1 MKAELICLQLWQW
14 HLLSS
19 SFYHIG
25 EYSSSVLSLNSW
37 NLSMFVHIHLSLFS
51 PIPQIRIT
59 LQRLGV
65 YILCLLHTYQ
75 LTDLFQEF
83 SKCNFH
89 ASGQEKFL
97 AQLYK
102 YLLKKAQVLWHNTG
116 WIISQ
121 EVLRFRVQAKPVQA
135 DGFFPVSAFSP
146 QAEHEKDIIL
156 MDHLKANTVTPAYTI
171 YRNSQQKAF
180 PSLNCGV

>member
-1 MKAELICLQLWQW
+1 
-14 HLLSS
+14 
-19 SFYHIG
+19 
-25 EYSSSVLSLNSW
+25 
-37 NLSMFVHIHLSLFS
+37 MFVHIHLSLFS

-102 YLLKKAQVLWHNTG
+102 YLLKKAQVL
-116 WIISQ
+116 
-121 EVLRFRVQAKPVQA
+121 
-135 DGFFPVSAFSP
+135 
-146 QAEHEKDIIL
+146 
-156 MDHLKANTVTPAYTI
+156 
-171 YRNSQQKAF
+171 
-180 PSLNCGV
+180 